1 MSWEWAKFIYGI
13 RTYTNLYEYIIF
25 EFEKLK
31 TIHLNTKW
39 YLMSFSKKKK
49 KVIFNVIIPKKKKIT
64 LQTKKAYS

>member
-1 MSWEWAKFIYGI
+1 MIYAL
-13 RTYTNLYEYIIF
+13 TQIF
-25 EFEKLK
+25 MWIYNIWDQFEKLK

-49 KVIFNVIIPKKKKIT
+49 MIFNVIIPKKKKKKRT